1 MNLLIAFLF
10 RAIIYTLWGLVLEVI
25 ATAVG
30 NIFTKGWNKDTKL
43 LNGDVSLWM
52 APIYGFFI
60 FFCFEPIHTTIL
72 FLPAYI
78 RFAIWAFCFMA
89 IEFIVGLAYDKLFH
103 IRPWNYDKDAGN
115 ICGYTKFSLFA
126 FWGWGALWVESLSR
140 FLIYLTPT
148 VIKYFGY

>member
-1 MNLLIAFLF
+1 MHLFIAFLF
-10 RAIIYTLWGLVLEVI
+10 RATIYVLWGLVLEVI
-25 ATAVG
+25 ATAVS
-30 NIFTKGWNKDTKL
+30 NVFQKGWNKDTKL
-43 LNGDVSLWM
+43 FIGDVSLWM
-52 APIYGFFI
+52 APVYGCFI
-60 FFCFEPIHTTIL
+60 FFCFEPIYTVIN

-89 IEFIVGLAYDKLFH
+89 VEFFVGLTYDKLFR
-103 IRPWNYDKDAGN
+103 IRPWNYDKDEGN

-140 FLIYLTPT
+140 FLINLTPT